1 MKKGHLKP
9 NQKQILK
16 DLRKQMDEVRAQCYV
31 RQTQRLLLVGELAS
45 RYKLEQLNLDDLARA
60 FERIALDYP

>member
-9 NQKQILK
+9 NQKQILT

-31 RQTQRLLLVGELAS
+31 RQTQRLLFVGELAS
-45 RYKLEQLNLDDLARA
+45 RYRLEQLHIDVLARA
-60 FERIALDYP
+60 FEKIAHEHF